1 MATIRFSLSKKQN
14 EAKMNEILLRLSIDR
29 KHVLRAK
36 TGFFIRAE
44 DWDTLTEKLIIPRL
58 HTNERTKLVILQ
70 GKIDSFKNFILQH
83 CVEDE
88 PQIIN
93 KSWLVQLIHVFRY
106 GETPSIANDFEA
118 VFKQY
123 VTTQVKTRHGQKLFL
138 CLLRMLQRF
147 ELYCGNG
154 FKLELDNLTN
164 EHLTQFEA
172 FLNVEH
178 TFFGKNGKCLPRYS
192 YIYQAYPLQRPPKPR
207 GGNSL
212 FTIFKRFRTFFNWAV
227 RTGKTQNNPFKKYR
241 LKECVYGTP
250 FFMSVEELNQLSA
263 YDLSARPQLAVQRD
277 IFIFQ
282 SYVGMRV
289 GDFFEL
295 TKANVVDNA
304 IEYIP
309 QKTINKHGDT
319 VRVPLSSHALEILK
333 RYESDERIEL
343 LPFISQ
349 QKYNEA
355 IKIVLRLAGINR
367 VVTVINPTTRKE
379 EQCPICEVASSH
391 MARRNFIGNIYKKV
405 QDPNAI
411 ASMTGHVEGSKAFAR
426 YRTVDDDMKRNL
438 IAALE

>member
-1 MATIRFSLSKKQN
+1 MATIRLCLSKKQN
-14 EAKMNEILLRLSIDR
+14 EAKMREILLRLSIDR
-29 KHVLRAK
+29 KHVYRAK
-36 TGFFIRAE
+36 TGFFVRME
-44 DWDTLTEKLIIPRL
+44 DWDTFAEKIVIPRFQ
-58 HTNERTKLVILQ
+58 TNERTKLVILQ
-70 GKIDSFKNFILQH
+70 GKIDSFKNLILRR
-83 CVEDE
+83 CVEDD
-88 PQIIN
+88 PQAIN
-93 KSWLVQLIHVFRY
+93 KGWLDQLIHTFHY
-106 GETPSIANDFEA
+106 GETPSIANDFEII
-118 VFKQY
+118 FKQY
-123 VTTQVKTRHGQKLFL
+123 VMTQVKTRQGQKLFL

-154 FKLELDNLTN
+154 FKLELDNLTD

-172 FLNVEH
+172 FLKVEH
-178 TFFGKNGKCLPRYS
+178 TFFGKNGKCLQRYS
-192 YIYQAYPLQRPPKPR
+192 YIYAAYPLLQLPKPR
-207 GGNSL
+207 GENTL

-227 RTGKTQNNPFKKYR
+227 RTGKTHNNPFKKYR
-241 LKECVYGTP
+241 LRECVYGTP
-250 FFMSVEELNQLSA
+250 FFMSVEEMNLLSA
-263 YDLSARPQLAVQRD
+263 YDLSTRPKLAIQRD

-295 TKANVVDNA
+295 TKANVVDKA

-309 QKTINKHGDT
+309 QKTVNKHGGT

-333 RYESDERIEL
+333 RYESYERIEL

-355 IKIVLRLAGINR
+355 IKSVLRLAGINR
-367 VVTVINPTTRKE
+367 VVTIINPTTRKE
-379 EQCPICEVASSH
+379 EQHPICDVASSH

-426 YRTVDDDMKRNL
+426 YRAIDDDMKRNL